1 MMGCTMISGLYSCS
15 ESINDTLPSIG
26 LTNKDISFNVKTSS
40 DVNNNSKTRAA
51 MMSTDGFENPHTLQ
65 GFSKTLYLHP
75 LVETLQTQEHAV
87 KTRGAIIDAA
97 SNMSSFGV
105 TGIYYNNA
113 GELPTL
119 APNYFHNIETVK
131 SSDNIWTMREKRA
144 WPTSKY
150 KMAIYA
156 YHPYGASEIA
166 ISDESQIGSPSV
178 SYTVGSNPTT
188 MSDFMTASATELNVS
203 TATNN
208 TVPLV
213 FNHNL
218 TAINFV
224 VGKDM
229 IPGTIKSVTFRNI
242 YNQGKFTLGGA
253 WSFTNYS
260 LSDKS
265 YTDLG
270 VAITGAENEAI
281 INGTRTLM
289 MIPQTFSAENQTLEI
304 VFNDGQTDY
313 TLTTTLNGSSWVAGK
328 TVTYK
333 ISSSA
338 VTTLNLG
345 TISFATGW
353 DQISKT
359 TWADGDKV
367 GLYVKDQNG
376 NLKSSNVKLTY
387 DGTKWTAPTGTKLL
401 YSPQYDYYVYY
412 PYTEAGVA
420 NTSSSAKTRG
430 SITAGDAAGFFAS
443 GIAAWSPKTDQS
455 TLANINASD
464 LQTAKGLISTVDASS
479 INFTMAHAMGLAEI
493 KLGTKD
499 VPTTRTFDGN
509 TNTIIQDVGTKS
521 VTAAANFNGGVVPY
535 HNGDYYAVIKP
546 KTATTFKSASGVA
559 NGWVSNAVSLTA
571 TASGAIA
578 SGTAYSDST
587 YIYLARAYS
596 YTGSVQQFVAP
607 KGGIYKLEVW
617 GAQPSSDSGKGGY
630 SYGTIRLSAQTQLYV
645 VAGGYIY
652 NGGGKEGPTG
662 PGGGGAT
669 HIATTNRGELKN
681 YKSYQSEILIVAG
694 GGGGRDDGGT
704 LGAGYGGGLV
714 GGNGDSGKYFGSY
727 LTSLAYGGTQTS
739 PGANANHI
747 DNSVINNFAD
757 FGQGGSGYVTYSNGT
772 DWGGAGGGGWYGGGG
787 SPNIGAGGG
796 GSGHIGTGVTGAT
809 IAGNQS
815 FISPSG
821 GTEIGHT
828 GDGYA
833 RITQISF

>member
-1 MMGCTMISGLYSCS
+1 MKHFNKHILYTMMGCSMISGLYSCS

-26 LTNKDISFNVKTSS
+26 LTNKEISFNATTSS

-87 KTRGAIIDAA
+87 KTRGALIDAA

-156 YHPYGASEIA
+156 YHPFGAPEIA

-178 SYTVGSNPTT
+178 SYTVGNNPTT

-242 YNQGKFTLGGA
+242 YNEGKFTLGGA

-265 YTDLG
+265 YGNLG
-270 VAITGAENEAI
+270 VAITGAENEVI

-353 DQISKT
+353 DQIGKT
-359 TWADGDKV
+359 TWADGDAV

-387 DGTKWTAPTGTKLL
+387 SGTDKKWTSATKVL

-412 PYTEAGVA
+412 PYQDAGVS
-420 NTSSSAKTRG
+420 NTSNSGSAKTRA
-430 SITAGDAAGFFAS
+430 SITAGTAEGFFAS
-443 GIAAWSPKTDQS
+443 GISAWSPKTDQS
-455 TLANINASD
+455 TSTNINASD

-479 INFTMAHAMGLAEI
+479 INFTMAHAMGLAKI
-493 KLGTKD
+493 TLGTKT
-499 VPTTRTFDGN
+499 VPMTRTFDGN
-509 TNTIIQDVGTKS
+509 TNTVKQDVGTKN
-521 VTAAANFNGGVVPY
+521 VTAAANFNGGVIPY
-535 HNGDYYAVIKP
+535 YNGNYCAIIKP
-546 KTATTFKSASGVA
+546 NTATIFKSAAGVA
-559 NGWVSNAVSLTA
+559 NGWVNNAISLTA
-571 TASGAIA
+571 ASGATT

-587 YIYLARAYS
+587 FIYLARAYS
-596 YTGSVQQFVAP
+596 YTGSVQQYIAP
-607 KGGIYKLEVW
+607 K
-617 GAQPSSDSGKGGY
+617 S
-630 SYGTIRLSAQTQLYV
+630 R
-645 VAGGYIY
+645 
-652 NGGGKEGPTG
+652 
-662 PGGGGAT
+662 
-669 HIATTNRGELKN
+669 HI
-681 YKSYQSEILIVAG
+681 
-694 GGGGRDDGGT
+694 
-704 LGAGYGGGLV
+704 
-714 GGNGDSGKYFGSY
+714 
-727 LTSLAYGGTQTS
+727 
-739 PGANANHI
+739 
-747 DNSVINNFAD
+747 
-757 FGQGGSGYVTYSNGT
+757 
-772 DWGGAGGGGWYGGGG
+772 
-787 SPNIGAGGG
+787 
-796 GSGHIGTGVTGAT
+796 
-809 IAGNQS
+809 
-815 FISPSG
+815 
-821 GTEIGHT
+821 
-828 GDGYA
+828 
-833 RITQISF
+833 